1 MIHQCCCFIAIA
13 IMLIISCIT
22 YIVAI
27 IYVIT
32 YLNPKH
38 MLLGGMW
45 YVGTV
50 GMVQGYGAW
59 GTVVRCRGYGGYGG
73 YGGGV
78 RWVRWMG
85 AVQWVEWVSG
95 QCSGRRV

>member
-1 MIHQCCCFIAIA
+1 
-13 IMLIISCIT
+13 MLIISCIT